1 MQNDLEQVKGQE
13 IAKLQTAL
21 QEMQEKL
28 DEAHKT
34 IISEKEAARIVI
46 EQAPMDDN
54 EIPAINNATLE
65 LLTSRNKQLEVKKAW
80 YIL

>member
-1 MQNDLEQVKGQE
+1 MQNELEQVKGQE

-34 IISEKEAARIVI
+34 ICEKEAARIVI
-46 EQAPMDDN
+46 EQAPTIDN
-54 EIPAINNATLE
+54 EIPAMDNATLE
-65 LLTSRNKQLEVKKAW
+65 LLTSHNKQLEVKKAW